1 MGGSVRRSAR
11 PDNVTVAAEPPACSN
26 GHADGRAGT
35 QKLDRARIRSFRAVL
50 APKAGKAN
58 DIEHEAFGHS
68 RQPIETPIQAAD
80 ATGGY
85 SGSGD
90 EVTVGVTRP
99 STQAAADR

>member
-68 RQPIETPIQAAD
+68 RQPIETPIQTAD
-80 ATGGY
+80 AAGGC
-85 SGSGD
+85 SARATS
-90 EVTVGVTRP
+90 
-99 STQAAADR
+99 